1 MTNTDRTNCKSTTG
15 SNNLRNEA
23 KQREDS
29 IKKSAV
35 NISNLESEYSDFL
48 ILLISYIIN
57 VPPEFLA

>member
-1 MTNTDRTNCKSTTG
+1 MANCKSTTG

-23 KQREDS
+23 TQREDS

-35 NISNLESEYSDFL
+35 SVSSLESEYSDFL

-57 VPPEFLA
+57 VPQ